1 MRFFL
6 FLVAV
11 VLIMALLGWIT
22 FNGGNDAAT
31 ITIDKGKM
39 QHDTETAVESIKEA
53 ANRVRHSADRP
64 TTATPPSELDR
75 APVRPTEAVRAVP
88 PTDPLPP
95 VPPVD
100 APTAPGTPSP

>member
-6 FLVAV
+6 LLVVV
-11 VLIMALLGWIT
+11 VLVMALLGWIT

-39 QHDTETAVESIKEA
+39 RHDTETAVENIKEA

-75 APVRPTEAVRAVP
+75 APVRPTE
-88 PTDPLPP
+88 P
-95 VPPVD
+95 VPPVPSAD
-100 APTAPGTPSP
+100 APTAPGMPSP